1 MRKIEVKGTIVG
13 NADKWIYE
21 WFGMDAT
28 CPKDV
33 NAAISEANG
42 EPLLVEI
49 NSGGGDV
56 FAGSE
61 IYTALKAYAGT
72 VEINIVGLAASAA
85 SVIAQAGHSRISP
98 TALFMVHNVS
108 GSAAGDFHD
117 MQQEAEILQTAN
129 KAVAAAYLEKTGKS
143 MEELLGIMDAETWM
157 DAQKAVE
164 YGFVDEVMFASA
176 PTLTNGIGVLP
187 VEPTTPSGCAVPLPC
202 MAARFACAVAKASYA
217 LSSCSISSILAFAP
231 STSPFCSNSSAAL

>member
-13 NADKWIYE
+13 NADKSIYE

-187 VEPTTPSGCAVPLPC
+187 AQTIHKLKDLLP
-202 MAARFACAVAKASYA
+202 ARGEENAEVKTVTAK
-217 LSSCSISSILAFAP
+217 LKL
-231 STSPFCSNSSAAL
+231 LRLKGEMKDEV

>member
-187 VEPTTPSGCAVPLPC
+187 AQTIHKLKDLLP
-202 MAARFACAVAKASYA
+202 ARGEENAEVKTVTAK
-217 LSSCSISSILAFAP
+217 LKL
-231 STSPFCSNSSAAL
+231 LRLKGEMKDEV

>member
-176 PTLTNGIGVLP
+176 PALTNGIGVLP
-187 VEPTTPSGCAVPLPC
+187 AQTIHKLKDLLP
-202 MAARFACAVAKASYA
+202 ARGEENAEVKTVTAK
-217 LSSCSISSILAFAP
+217 LKL
-231 STSPFCSNSSAAL
+231 LRLKGEMKHEV

>member
-129 KAVAAAYLEKTGKS
+129 KAVAAAYLEKTGKT

-187 VEPTTPSGCAVPLPC
+187 AQTIHKLKDLLP
-202 MAARFACAVAKASYA
+202 ARGEENAEVKTVTAK
-217 LSSCSISSILAFAP
+217 LKL
-231 STSPFCSNSSAAL
+231 LRLKGEMKDEV

>member
-129 KAVAAAYLEKTGKS
+129 KAVAATYLEKTGKS

-187 VEPTTPSGCAVPLPC
+187 AQTIHKLKDLLP
-202 MAARFACAVAKASYA
+202 ARGEENAEVKTVTAK
-217 LSSCSISSILAFAP
+217 LKL
-231 STSPFCSNSSAAL
+231 LRLKGEMKDEV

>member
-187 VEPTTPSGCAVPLPC
+187 AQTIHKLKDLLP
-202 MAARFACAVAKASYA
+202 ARGEENAEVKTVTAKFQ
-217 LSSCSISSILAFAP
+217 LKIQSSEIP
-231 STSPFCSNSSAAL
+231 

>member
-13 NADKWIYE
+13 NADKWSYE

-187 VEPTTPSGCAVPLPC
+187 AQTIHKLKDLLP
-202 MAARFACAVAKASYA
+202 ARGEENAEVKTVTAK
-217 LSSCSISSILAFAP
+217 LKL
-231 STSPFCSNSSAAL
+231 LRLKGEMKDEV

>member
-49 NSGGGDV
+49 NSGGGDG

-187 VEPTTPSGCAVPLPC
+187 AQTIHKLKDLLP
-202 MAARFACAVAKASYA
+202 ARGEENAEVKTVTAK
-217 LSSCSISSILAFAP
+217 LKL
-231 STSPFCSNSSAAL
+231 LRLKGEMKDEV

>member
-33 NAAISEANG
+33 NAAIGEANG

-61 IYTALKAYAGT
+61 IYTALKAYTGA

-176 PTLTNGIGVLP
+176 PTLTNGIGVLS
-187 VEPTTPSGCAVPLPC
+187 TQTIHKLKDLLP
-202 MAARFACAVAKASYA
+202 ARGEESAEVKTVTAK
-217 LSSCSISSILAFAP
+217 LKL
-231 STSPFCSNSSAAL
+231 LRLKGEMKHEV

>member
-42 EPLLVEI
+42 EPLLVKI

-187 VEPTTPSGCAVPLPC
+187 AQTIHKLKDLLP
-202 MAARFACAVAKASYA
+202 ARGEENAEVKTVTAK
-217 LSSCSISSILAFAP
+217 LKL
-231 STSPFCSNSSAAL
+231 LRLKGEMKDEV

>member
-187 VEPTTPSGCAVPLPC
+187 AQTIHKLKDLLPARGEENAEVKTV
-202 MAARFACAVAKASYA
+202 AAKLKLLRLTGEMKDEV
-217 LSSCSISSILAFAP
+217 
-231 STSPFCSNSSAAL
+231 

>member
-108 GSAAGDFHD
+108 GSAAGDFHN

-187 VEPTTPSGCAVPLPC
+187 AQTIHKLKDLLP
-202 MAARFACAVAKASYA
+202 ARGEENAEVKTVTAK
-217 LSSCSISSILAFAP
+217 LKL
-231 STSPFCSNSSAAL
+231 LRLKGEMKDEV

>member
-164 YGFVDEVMFASA
+164 FGFVDEVMFASA

-187 VEPTTPSGCAVPLPC
+187 AQTIHKLKDLLP
-202 MAARFACAVAKASYA
+202 ARGEENAEVKTVTAK
-217 LSSCSISSILAFAP
+217 LKL
-231 STSPFCSNSSAAL
+231 LRLKGEMKDEV

>member
-33 NAAISEANG
+33 NAAIGEANG

-61 IYTALKAYAGT
+61 IYTALKAYTGA

-157 DAQKAVE
+157 YAQKAVE

-176 PTLTNGIGVLP
+176 PTLTNGIGVLSAQ
-187 VEPTTPSGCAVPLPC
+187 TIHKLKDLLP
-202 MAARFACAVAKASYA
+202 ARGEENAEVKTVTAK
-217 LSSCSISSILAFAP
+217 LKL
-231 STSPFCSNSSAAL
+231 LRLKGEMKHEV

>member
-187 VEPTTPSGCAVPLPC
+187 AQTIHKLKDLLP
-202 MAARFACAVAKASYA
+202 ARGEENTEVKTVTAK
-217 LSSCSISSILAFAP
+217 LKL
-231 STSPFCSNSSAAL
+231 LRLKGEMKHEV

>member
-33 NAAISEANG
+33 NTAISEANG

-187 VEPTTPSGCAVPLPC
+187 AQTIHKLKDLLP
-202 MAARFACAVAKASYA
+202 ARGEENAEVKTVTAK
-217 LSSCSISSILAFAP
+217 LKL
-231 STSPFCSNSSAAL
+231 LRLKGEMKDEV

>member
-187 VEPTTPSGCAVPLPC
+187 AQTIHKLKDLLP
-202 MAARFACAVAKASYA
+202 ARGEENAEVKTVTAKLKLLRLKGEMKYEV
-217 LSSCSISSILAFAP
+217 
-231 STSPFCSNSSAAL
+231 

>member
-33 NAAISEANG
+33 NAAISEVNG

-187 VEPTTPSGCAVPLPC
+187 AQTIHKLKDLLP
-202 MAARFACAVAKASYA
+202 ARGEENAEVKTVTAK
-217 LSSCSISSILAFAP
+217 LKL
-231 STSPFCSNSSAAL
+231 LRLKGEMKDEV

>member
-33 NAAISEANG
+33 NATISEANG

-187 VEPTTPSGCAVPLPC
+187 AQTIHKLKDLLP
-202 MAARFACAVAKASYA
+202 ARGEENAEVKTVTAK
-217 LSSCSISSILAFAP
+217 LKL
-231 STSPFCSNSSAAL
+231 LRLKGEMKDEV

>member
-129 KAVAAAYLEKTGKS
+129 KAVAAAYREKTGKS

-187 VEPTTPSGCAVPLPC
+187 AQTIHKLKDLLP
-202 MAARFACAVAKASYA
+202 ARGEENAEVKTVTAK
-217 LSSCSISSILAFAP
+217 LKL
-231 STSPFCSNSSAAL
+231 LRLKGEMKDEV

>member
-1 MRKIEVKGTIVG
+1 MRKIEVKGAIVG

-187 VEPTTPSGCAVPLPC
+187 AQTIHKLKDLLP
-202 MAARFACAVAKASYA
+202 ARGEENAEVKTVTAK
-217 LSSCSISSILAFAP
+217 LKL
-231 STSPFCSNSSAAL
+231 LRLKGEMKDEV

>member
-33 NAAISEANG
+33 NAAIS

-187 VEPTTPSGCAVPLPC
+187 AQTIHKLKDLLP
-202 MAARFACAVAKASYA
+202 ARGEENAEVKTVTAK
-217 LSSCSISSILAFAP
+217 LKL
-231 STSPFCSNSSAAL
+231 LRLKGEMKDEV

>member
-176 PTLTNGIGVLP
+176 PTLTNGTGVLP
-187 VEPTTPSGCAVPLPC
+187 AQTIHKLKDLLP
-202 MAARFACAVAKASYA
+202 ARGEENAEVKTVTAK
-217 LSSCSISSILAFAP
+217 LKL
-231 STSPFCSNSSAAL
+231 LRLKGEMKHEV

>member
-1 MRKIEVKGTIVG
+1 MRKIEVKGTIVR

-108 GSAAGDFHD
+108 GYATGDVHD

-129 KAVAAAYLEKTGKS
+129 KAVAAAYLEKTGKT

-164 YGFVDEVMFASA
+164 YGFVDEVMCASA
-176 PTLTNGIGVLP
+176 PTLANGIGVLSAQ
-187 VEPTTPSGCAVPLPC
+187 TIHKLKDLLP
-202 MAARFACAVAKASYA
+202 ARGEENAEVKTVTAK
-217 LSSCSISSILAFAP
+217 LKL
-231 STSPFCSNSSAAL
+231 LRLKGEMKHEV

>member
-108 GSAAGDFHD
+108 GSAAGDFYD

-187 VEPTTPSGCAVPLPC
+187 AQTIHKLKDLLP
-202 MAARFACAVAKASYA
+202 ARGEENAEVKTVTAK
-217 LSSCSISSILAFAP
+217 LKL
-231 STSPFCSNSSAAL
+231 LRLKGEMKDEV

>member
-187 VEPTTPSGCAVPLPC
+187 AQTIHKLKDLLP
-202 MAARFACAVAKASYA
+202 ARGEENAEVKTVTAK
-217 LSSCSISSILAFAP
+217 LKLLRLKGEMK
-231 STSPFCSNSSAAL
+231 NEV

>member
-187 VEPTTPSGCAVPLPC
+187 AQTIHKLKDLLP
-202 MAARFACAVAKASYA
+202 ARGEENAELLRLKGEMKHEG
-217 LSSCSISSILAFAP
+217 
-231 STSPFCSNSSAAL
+231 

>member
-1 MRKIEVKGTIVG
+1 MRKIEVMGTRVG
-13 NADKWIYE
+13 IAVMWIYE
-21 WFGMDAT
+21 WVGMDAT

-187 VEPTTPSGCAVPLPC
+187 AQTIHKLKDLLP
-202 MAARFACAVAKASYA
+202 ARGEENAEVKTVTAK
-217 LSSCSISSILAFAP
+217 LKL
-231 STSPFCSNSSAAL
+231 LRLKGEMKDEV

>member
-1 MRKIEVKGTIVG
+1 MKKIEVKGTIVG

-33 NAAISEANG
+33 NAVISEANG

-61 IYTALKAYAGT
+61 IYTVLKAYAGT

-176 PTLTNGIGVLP
+176 PPLTNGIGVLS
-187 VEPTTPSGCAVPLPC
+187 TQTIHKLKDLLT
-202 MAARFACAVAKASYA
+202 ARGEESAEVKTVTAK
-217 LSSCSISSILAFAP
+217 LKL
-231 STSPFCSNSSAAL
+231 LRLKGEMKHEV

>member
-187 VEPTTPSGCAVPLPC
+187 AQTIHKLKDLLPARGEENAEVKTVTAKLKLLRLKVEMKDEV
-202 MAARFACAVAKASYA
+202 
-217 LSSCSISSILAFAP
+217 
-231 STSPFCSNSSAAL
+231 

>member
-157 DAQKAVE
+157 DAQKAVA

-187 VEPTTPSGCAVPLPC
+187 AQTIHKLKDLLP
-202 MAARFACAVAKASYA
+202 ARGEENAEVKTVTAK
-217 LSSCSISSILAFAP
+217 LKL
-231 STSPFCSNSSAAL
+231 LRLKGEMKDEV

>member
-187 VEPTTPSGCAVPLPC
+187 AQTIHKLKDLLPARGEENAEVKTVTAKLKLLRLKGEMKDAV
-202 MAARFACAVAKASYA
+202 
-217 LSSCSISSILAFAP
+217 
-231 STSPFCSNSSAAL
+231 

>member
-1 MRKIEVKGTIVG
+1 MKKIEVKGTIVG

-21 WFGMDAT
+21 WFGLDAT

-176 PTLTNGIGVLP
+176 PTLTNGIGVLSAQ
-187 VEPTTPSGCAVPLPC
+187 TIHKLKDLLP
-202 MAARFACAVAKASYA
+202 ARGEENAEVKTVTAK
-217 LSSCSISSILAFAP
+217 LKL
-231 STSPFCSNSSAAL
+231 LRLKGEMKHEV

>member
-1 MRKIEVKGTIVG
+1 MKKIEVKGTIVR

-187 VEPTTPSGCAVPLPC
+187 AQTIHKLKDLLP
-202 MAARFACAVAKASYA
+202 ARGEENAEVKTVTAK
-217 LSSCSISSILAFAP
+217 LKL
-231 STSPFCSNSSAAL
+231 LRLKGEMKDEV

>member
-1 MRKIEVKGTIVG
+1 MRKIEVKGTIVR

-108 GSAAGDFHD
+108 GYATGDFHD

-187 VEPTTPSGCAVPLPC
+187 AQTIHKLKDLLP
-202 MAARFACAVAKASYA
+202 ARGEENAEVKTVTAK
-217 LSSCSISSILAFAP
+217 LKL
-231 STSPFCSNSSAAL
+231 LRLKGEMKDEV

>member
-176 PTLTNGIGVLP
+176 PTLTNGIGVLSAQTIHKLKDLLP
-187 VEPTTPSGCAVPLPC
+187 AKGEENTGVETLT
-202 MAARFACAVAKASYA
+202 AK
-217 LSSCSISSILAFAP
+217 LKLLRLKGEMR
-231 STSPFCSNSSAAL
+231 NEV

>member
-49 NSGGGDV
+49 NTGGGDV

-187 VEPTTPSGCAVPLPC
+187 AQTIHKLKDLLP
-202 MAARFACAVAKASYA
+202 ARGEENAEVKTVTAK
-217 LSSCSISSILAFAP
+217 LKL
-231 STSPFCSNSSAAL
+231 LRLKGEMKDEV